1 MINNYLNKS
10 TYKRV
15 FSLIIIFIIFK
26 SIGFISPLGLQEVI
40 NSNEIFGIF
49 EYTLNIGQ
57 IITGLFVFGLVGT
70 YGYFIIK
77 NNENELK
84 PLFHLHFLVIGSVIF
99 LFAVFQPKLIG
110 NIYFDSVVLGAAF
123 ANQIIISAILK
134 SENQNNL
141 SVIVDTGVYSIMF
154 LFFLLCYSGVV
165 EFSQVL
171 WQLLLLLYL
180 FITTFFYH
188 FKRIK
193 GIKKLKIKHYK
204 KIYKFGVLILISA
217 PLLVLLTSSSRIY
230 IEHFLD
236 YSYVGIYSF
245 YFRLS
250 TIILVIYRVF
260 GILMFNKFFLED
272 YKKLDLYFSLI
283 IIIIFIINFFVIIVL
298 PFILD
303 GRFNKWDS
311 LGEDY
316 SNLLLLCGIQVSL
329 WINSALLEPI
339 IQRENQIKSYILILL
354 LLLFSLIGA
363 LFLYDKIF
371 ITTIYSIIII
381 NSILIYVFF
390 IAQYILL
397 SKKNIFFNKTLI
409 VNIGLGFLYAIILI
423 TL

>member
-1 MINNYLNKS
+1 
-10 TYKRV
+10 
-15 FSLIIIFIIFK
+15 
-26 SIGFISPLGLQEVI
+26 
-40 NSNEIFGIF
+40 
-49 EYTLNIGQ
+49 
-57 IITGLFVFGLVGT
+57 
-70 YGYFIIK
+70 
-77 NNENELK
+77 
-84 PLFHLHFLVIGSVIF
+84 
-99 LFAVFQPKLIG
+99 
-110 NIYFDSVVLGAAF
+110 
-123 ANQIIISAILK
+123 
-134 SENQNNL
+134 
-141 SVIVDTGVYSIMF
+141 MF

-371 ITTIYSIIII
+371 ISTIYSIIII